1 MSDYGAFV
9 RDFDR
14 LSRRFRHQLRLTGA
28 VHCNEEPRSF
38 IHRAPYG
45 EQTVILQ
52 NGSFII
58 TESLGNA
65 ITFRGV
71 VHDAGVIGKE
81 AVILIERT
89 SVLRQGIK
97 QSS

>member
-1 MSDYGAFV
+1 MSDHGAVV

-28 VHCNEEPRSF
+28 LHCDEEPRSF
-38 IHRAPYG
+38 INRAPYCK
-45 EQTVILQ
+45 QTVILQ

-58 TESLGNA
+58 TKSLGDA

-81 AVILIERT
+81 AMILIERA
-89 SVLRQGIK
+89 SVLR
-97 QSS
+97 